1 MRKKVRV
8 KEIASRA
15 GVSVTTVLNV
25 IHGRTER
32 MSTETKQKI
41 EKILKEEDY
50 LLNVRARVLAGR
62 GTKLYVI
69 LDGTTNGRPTQR
81 SRNYEYLKQIEQY
94 IFNKN
99 QYALIHFANG
109 IEEGTIFTRE
119 WKADGVVMIGFP
131 KERMPLFEEETGC
144 QSVWVSERESEE
156 VLHMKLET
164 MMYELGRIS

>member
-1 MRKKVRV
+1 MGKKVRV

-69 LDGTTNGRPTQR
+69 LDGTANGRPTQR
-81 SRNYEYLKQIEQY
+81 CRNYEYLKQIEQY
-94 IFNKN
+94 IFNKK

-109 IEEGTIFTRE
+109 IEEGTIFARE
-119 WKADGVVMIGFP
+119 WKADGAVIIGFP
-131 KERMPLFEEETGC
+131 KERRHSFEEETGC
-144 QSVWVSERESEE
+144 QSVWISERETEE
-156 VLHMKLET
+156 TLYRKLEI
-164 MMYELGRIS
+164 MMYEIGRVS

>member
-1 MRKKVRV
+1 MCYSL
-8 KEIASRA
+8 E
-15 GVSVTTVLNV
+15 NV
-25 IHGRTER
+25 
-32 MSTETKQKI
+32 
-41 EKILKEEDY
+41 
-50 LLNVRARVLAGR
+50 R

-99 QYALIHFANG
+99 QYALIHFASG

-144 QSVWVSERESEE
+144 QSVWISERESEE